1 MELPDGLT
9 WTAGGLAERI
19 QRRGETIN
27 QANQRIRNWTKAG
40 YLKPL
45 ADSVRPGIGH
55 HRRYPLTAM
64 YDALLLDQLTQSG
77 MSGVRATALGDAFA
91 VVRNWDAAEGLLLVV
106 TGDKCDVV
114 ALSSLADWLRQNQ
127 ADTPRVLIDLD
138 RVNVWGA
145 AAEDYKLMQEEE
157 KLMQE
162 EEKLMQ
168 EEEHGEDS

>member
-1 MELPDGLT
+1 MEFPDGLT

-55 HRRYPLTAM
+55 HRRYPLTAVC
-64 YDALLLDQLTQSG
+64 DALLLDQLTQSG
-77 MSGVRATALGDAFA
+77 MSGVRATALDPAFA
-91 VVRNWDAAEGLLLVV
+91 VVRNFDAAEGQILVV

-114 ALSSLADWLRQNQ
+114 ALSSLADWLRQNP

-138 RVNVWGA
+138 RVSFRGL
-145 AAEDYKLMQEEE
+145 AAEDYRLWQE
-157 KLMQE
+157 QE
-162 EEKLMQ
+162 R
-168 EEEHGEDS
+168 GEDS

>member
-1 MELPDGLT
+1 MATLDGLT
-9 WTAGGLAERI
+9 WTAGELAERI
-19 QRRGETIN
+19 QRRGESIN

-55 HRRYPLTAM
+55 HRRYPPTAI

-91 VVRNWDAAEGLLLVV
+91 VVRNFDAAEGLLLVV

-114 ALSSLADWLRQNQ
+114 ALSSLADWLRKNP
-127 ADTPRVLIDLD
+127 ADIPRVLIDLD
-138 RVNVWGA
+138 RISFWGF
-145 AAEDYKLMQEEE
+145 AAEDFKELKQEE
-157 KLMQE
+157 KL
-162 EEKLMQ
+162 
-168 EEEHGEDS
+168 GEDS